1 MPAVGFSS
9 TISTGL
15 TLFSLTGIA
24 TVLGG
29 AGEADSA
36 LWETYFHMLWCSRRQ
51 QCQEWCLFLSLRT
64 EQAGETVFLL
74 CPSLIMKSSDLSSFC
89 GLMISHGLCL

>member
-1 MPAVGFSS
+1 MPVVGFSS

-36 LWETYFHMLWCSRRQ
+36 L
-51 QCQEWCLFLSLRT
+51 
-64 EQAGETVFLL
+64 
-74 CPSLIMKSSDLSSFC
+74 
-89 GLMISHGLCL
+89 